1 MNNLIAALTAAYVLS
16 QIPTTLPPRLSR
28 KLAASLSEVDYVH
41 SNSNRIS
48 AEVRRILRLPAGNLQ
63 TSLAQEVEDIGK
75 RKNEVSKTK
84 LESDAAS
91 KYFANLFRD
100 SGENRTFVE
109 NIDLDA
115 PLPGGL
121 AAAQEA

>member
-1 MNNLIAALTAAYVLS
+1 MLS
-16 QIPTTLPPRLSR
+16 QIPNTLPPRLSR
-28 KLAASLSEVDYVH
+28 KLAASLSEMDYVH
-41 SNSNRIS
+41 SNSTRIS
-48 AEVRRILRLPAGNLQ
+48 AEVRRILRLPANNLQ
-63 TSLAQEVEDIGK
+63 TSLAQKVEDIGK

-84 LESDAAS
+84 LESDVAS

>member
-84 LESDAAS
+84 LESDSAS